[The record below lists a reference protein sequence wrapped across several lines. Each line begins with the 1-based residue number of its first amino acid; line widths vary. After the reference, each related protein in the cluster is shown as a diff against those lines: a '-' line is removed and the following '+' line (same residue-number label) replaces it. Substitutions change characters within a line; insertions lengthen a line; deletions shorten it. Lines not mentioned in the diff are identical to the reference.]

1 MPAAILAFFVL
12 VDLALGPDQHVLGVM
27 VLVPMAAATALAR
40 RATVAYGL
48 LALLAVGLLGIYDR
62 QYTAD
67 ALASQTLRLFS
78 TVLATVLAVVACTL
92 RLRREQQMA
101 RLSSQAAADRAALH
115 TAETLQRHLL
125 GAPPAVPHLD
135 TAVRYL
141 PASRHAQ
148 VGGDWYDAFP
158 LADGHT
164 VLAIGDVAGHDASA
178 AATMA
183 QVRGMLRAIAL
194 STAGSPATVLTVLD
208 QVLADLDLHTL
219 MTVVVAT
226 LERRDDGSALLCW
239 SNAGHP
245 PPVLACGDGHTH
257 LLERTPERL
266 LGMGPGAHRTDHAVL
281 LQPGDTVL
289 LYTDGLVERRRVPLD
304 QGFAWLLRQLQTL
317 GREPLERLCDGLL
330 SELGGRVDDDVA
342 LLAVRLRDGGQPG
355 LR

>member
-1 MPAAILAFFVL
+1 MPAAVLAFFVL

-27 VLVPMAAATALAR
+27 VLVPMAAATVFAR
-40 RATVAYGL
+40 RATVTYGL
-48 LALLAVGLLGIYDR
+48 LALLAVALLGVYDR

-67 ALASQTLRLFS
+67 AVAAQSLRLFG

-92 RLRREQQMA
+92 RLRREQQVA
-101 RLSSQAAADRAALH
+101 RLSAQAAADRAALH

-125 GAPPAVPHLD
+125 GEPPDVPHLS

-148 VGGDWYDAFP
+148 VGGDWYDAFL
-158 LADGHT
+158 LADGLT

-183 QVRGMLRAIAL
+183 QVRGMLRAIAQ
-194 STAGSPATVLTVLD
+194 STAGSPATVLSVLD

-219 MTVVVAT
+219 LTVVVAT
-226 LERRDDGSALLCW
+226 VERRDDGSALLCW
-239 SNAGHP
+239 SNAGHA
-245 PPVLACGDGHTH
+245 PPVLACADGRTS

-266 LGMGPGAHRTDHAVL
+266 LGVAPGAHRTDHEL
-281 LQPGDTVL
+281 LLHPGDTVL

-304 QGFAWLLRQLQTL
+304 QGFAWLVGTL
-317 GREPLERLCDGLL
+317 ETRGQEPLDRLCDGLL

-342 LLAVRLRDGGQPG
+342 MLAVRLRDRGQPG